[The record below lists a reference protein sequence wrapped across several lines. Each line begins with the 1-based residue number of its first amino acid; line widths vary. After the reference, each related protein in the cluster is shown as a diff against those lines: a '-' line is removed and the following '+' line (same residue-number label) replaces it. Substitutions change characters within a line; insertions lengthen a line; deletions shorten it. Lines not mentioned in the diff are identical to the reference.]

1 MRLLTGP
8 LANVTPTGPLPAPA
22 GTTAEIWVV
31 DRLLKVVAGTP
42 PNVTPVTPTRPVPS
56 IITVMPGAPPAGV
69 TPVMSAGGKMGHDDD
84 RVAGRE
90 GGRVVTIAQHAPG
103 FRHVE
108 MPTPEGQAV
117 RTIELADHR
126 RARERGHD
134 APFGEGNQQGPCRVN
149 DQGSWRAE
157 TSGEDFDANPG
168 WHRKVR

>member
-69 TPVMSAGGKMGHDDD
+69 TPVMSAGGLLTVSGGVTLTPLLAGASGGHPSTVRSPSKLPTAASTND
-84 RVAGRE
+84 RTRL
-90 GGRVVTIAQHAPG
+90 
-103 FRHVE
+103 
-108 MPTPEGQAV
+108 
-117 RTIELADHR
+117 LAT
-126 RARERGHD
+126 ESVL
-134 APFGEGNQQGPCRVN
+134 CV
-149 DQGSWRAE
+149 
-157 TSGEDFDANPG
+157 
-168 WHRKVR
+168 